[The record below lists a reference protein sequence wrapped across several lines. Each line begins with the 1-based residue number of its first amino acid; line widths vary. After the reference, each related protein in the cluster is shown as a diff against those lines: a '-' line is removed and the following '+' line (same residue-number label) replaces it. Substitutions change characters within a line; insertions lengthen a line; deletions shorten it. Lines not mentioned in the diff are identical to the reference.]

1 MEDYVSFEQAKAMK
15 ELGFD
20 WEVRAIYDSDRKL
33 GCQLDTRVT
42 IPKNFNCEHPFKESL
57 FSAPSLYQ
65 AKKWFID
72 KFSLVVSSLPYIPD
86 PNDDVLKWRYYVDKY
101 NPYIIQEGSI
111 KVYDSF
117 EEALSAGIDRALQI
131 LKEKQEDNGM

>member
-1 MEDYVSFEQAKAMK
+1 MEDFVSFEQAKALK

-20 WEVRAIYDSDRKL
+20 WKVTAVYDSDRKL
-33 GCQLDTRVT
+33 GCQLDTRVS

-65 AKKWFID
+65 AKKWLIN
-72 KFSLVVSSLPYIPD
+72 KFSLVVSSLPFVGD
-86 PNDDVLKWRYYVDKY
+86 PNNDVLRWRYYVDKY

-111 KVYDSF
+111 ELYDTY
-117 EEALSAGIDRALQI
+117 ENALSAGIDRALKI
-131 LKEKQEDNGM
+131 LKEKNNEVGI

>member
-1 MEDYVSFEQAKAMK
+1 MEDYVSFEQAKALK

-20 WEVRAIYDSDRKL
+20 IPTRYYYWIMFPEELKEGIVVADHNTEDSE
-33 GCQLDTRVT
+33 
-42 IPKNFNCEHPFKESL
+42 NH

-72 KFSLVVSSLPYIPD
+72 KFSLVVSSLPCVTD
-86 PNDDVLKWRYYVDKY
+86 PNVDVLKWRYYVDKY

-111 KVYDSF
+111 KVYDYF

-131 LKEKQEDNGM
+131 LKEK